1 MRSDFSGPSRR
12 KEGAA
17 YQIYHVENQN
27 AVTSSRAKF
36 FLRGLIHSE
45 TARIWGD
52 LVRPG
57 GQVSAKKFNRGLV
70 APKIESREESR
81 RTVELLGR
89 ESFLCVLIF
98 AGRTPATRHGQLPSS
113 TSDERAVTISPDS
126 THAHFAG
133 GLVNHKLVATSR
145 LGERNS

>member
-81 RTVELLGR
+81 RTVERLGR
-89 ESFLCVLIF
+89 ERLSYLLTFKGQTTRLASWLSFATLRQISIEIAFLTAVLF
-98 AGRTPATRHGQLPSS
+98 
-113 TSDERAVTISPDS
+113 
-126 THAHFAG
+126 
-133 GLVNHKLVATSR
+133 NSR
-145 LGERNS
+145 FLK